1 MRFCSIG
8 SGSSG
13 NALIANAGNTHIM
26 VDCGLAVKHAVSRL
40 AEKGLEATA
49 INAIFVTHEHSDH
62 IGGVAR
68 FANRFN
74 TPVYAT
80 RGTAMALYG
89 IRPELVNTIDP
100 HDVFAVGDLQLAPF
114 LVPHDAREPTQI
126 VVSDGD
132 RRLGVVTD
140 LGSITQHVVD
150 SLNGVHSLV
159 LECNHDEGLLQSSSY
174 PASLKRRILGSWGH
188 LSNAQAASLL
198 SRIDR
203 RKLTHLIA
211 AHLSEENNRPE
222 FAQSALAAVLNCQ
235 PAEIET
241 ACQQEGFG
249 WREV

>member
-13 NALIANAGNTHIM
+13 NALIANAGQTHVM

-40 AEKGLEATA
+40 AEKGVEPTQ
-49 INAIFVTHEHSDH
+49 ISAIFVTHEHSDH

-68 FANRFN
+68 FANRYN

-80 RGTAMALYG
+80 RGTAMALNG
-89 IRPELVNTIDP
+89 IRPELVNVIDP
-100 HDVFAVGDLQLAPF
+100 HDVFAVGDVQLAPF

-126 VVSDGD
+126 VLSDGE
-132 RRLGVVTD
+132 RKLGVVTD

-159 LECNHDEGLLQSSSY
+159 LECNHDEQLLQASSY
-174 PASLKRRILGSWGH
+174 PYSLKKRILGSWGH
-188 LSNAQAASLL
+188 LSNQQAADLL

-203 RKLTHLIA
+203 SKLTHLIA

-222 FAQSALAAVLNCQ
+222 FAQDALAGVLSCK
-235 PAEIET
+235 PSEIEA
-241 ACQQEGFG
+241 ACQQEGFD